1 MLYTDKYLLPTFS
14 VMIHII
20 DDDPHILSMLG
31 EIMEMRGRP
40 VASFSCSSSYCEYA
54 SSSSY
59 NPPNII
65 ITDVK
70 MPKVSGYQ
78 LMKNVSDIHKGI
90 KFIVMTG
97 YQEAQDK
104 PCQHPHVF
112 IRKPFNP
119 AKLDMHIQLLMNE
132 T

>member
-1 MLYTDKYLLPTFS
+1 MLYTDECLLPTFS
-14 VMIHII
+14 IMIHII

-31 EIMEMRGRP
+31 EIMEMLGRP
-40 VASFSCSSSYCEYA
+40 AASFSCSSSYCEYA
-54 SSSSY
+54 NSSNY

-78 LMKNVSDIHKGI
+78 LIKNVSDIHKGI

-97 YQEAQDK
+97 YQETQDK
-104 PCQHPHVF
+104 LCEQPYVF

-119 AKLDMHIQLLMNE
+119 ANLDTHIQLLMDDA
-132 T
+132 